1 MHSDSDSTPT
11 RAGTQTLVTTL
22 LGASVWVQCQLSST
36 AAWGV
41 SSAALAGAAA
51 AVVAASSVAVGHRV
65 VCGERLSAGAGFA
78 AAMRC
83 VPSPELP
90 VPPPGRSPRAR
101 ASTDRR
107 LVRAFA
113 RRLRRTS
120 ACAEFALC
128 AVALR
133 RRRFLLGRWLP
144 PRPAVGSWCVC
155 TGECRRSLWR
165 CAAACRPDRRL
176 ALPPP
181 VVWRLGCRR
190 CPWRIAAR
198 VRVAVAVLGFA
209 AARTCAADGAGWSWV
224 FGFCGGGGVRAAWVQ
239 RGGRCA
245 RFLQT
250 IFRSCAAAVIF
261 CGLIFDF
268 DSSGH
273 RLETHHSP
281 DARRQHHGQQAC
293 QGQPG
298 GGSAEAPGANAC
310 PTTEEAAQGGR
321 ACGEGGEDEQ
331 PQREE
336 EAEDCVRRTSEL
348 SYKV

>member
-1 MHSDSDSTPT
+1 VQRFVEGVPSESSRCRRHIAISSHHVPVSFSPAWPTSSPTGFATATAASIVRSRAVHSDSDSTPT

-250 IFRSCAAAVIF
+250 IFRSCALLSFFA
-261 CGLIFDF
+261 L
-268 DSSGH
+268 
-273 RLETHHSP
+273 RLRFEWTS
-281 DARRQHHGQQAC
+281 ARNPPLA
-293 QGQPG
+293 
-298 GGSAEAPGANAC
+298 
-310 PTTEEAAQGGR
+310 
-321 ACGEGGEDEQ
+321 
-331 PQREE
+331 
-336 EAEDCVRRTSEL
+336 
-348 SYKV
+348 